1 MKYSYI
7 KQKVLYIL
15 RVEKSDDME
24 MLQKIALAFTIIGAL
39 NWGLIGLFDYNLVT
53 AMISNMTLVR
63 VIYSIIAICGL
74 INIGIYFYELHR
86 D

>member
-1 MKYSYI
+1 
-7 KQKVLYIL
+7 
-15 RVEKSDDME
+15 ME
-24 MLQKIALAFTIIGAL
+24 MLQKITLAFTILGAI

-53 AMISNMTLVR
+53 ALFSSMALVR

-74 INIGIYFYELHR
+74 INIGIYFYDLHR

>member
-1 MKYSYI
+1 
-7 KQKVLYIL
+7 
-15 RVEKSDDME
+15 ME
-24 MLQKIALAFTIIGAL
+24 MLQKITLAFTILGAL

-53 AMISNMTLVR
+53 ALFSNMTIVR

-74 INIGIYFYELHR
+74 INIGLYFYELHR

>member
-1 MKYSYI
+1 
-7 KQKVLYIL
+7 
-15 RVEKSDDME
+15 ME
-24 MLQKIALAFTIIGAL
+24 MLQKITLAFTILGAV

-53 AMISNMTLVR
+53 ALFSNMTLVR
-63 VIYSIIAICGL
+63 VIYSIIAVCGL

>member
-1 MKYSYI
+1 
-7 KQKVLYIL
+7 
-15 RVEKSDDME
+15 ME

-53 AMISNMTLVR
+53 ALISNMTLVR

-74 INIGIYFYELHR
+74 INIGIYFYDLHR

>member
-1 MKYSYI
+1 MLI
-7 KQKVLYIL
+7 IQI
-15 RVEKSDDME
+15 EKSDSME
-24 MLQKIALAFTIIGAL
+24 MLQKITLAFTILGAV

-53 AMISNMTLVR
+53 ALFSNMTPVR
-63 VIYSIIAICGL
+63 VIYSIIAVCGL

>member
-1 MKYSYI
+1 MLI
-7 KQKVLYIL
+7 IQI
-15 RVEKSDDME
+15 EKSDSME
-24 MLQKIALAFTIIGAL
+24 MLQKITLAFTILGAV

-53 AMISNMTLVR
+53 ALFSNMTLVR
-63 VIYSIIAICGL
+63 VIYSIIAVCGL